1 MLNIIYWP
9 ISAVL
14 WFWHKIFGYLL
25 SPDSGASWLLAIMF
39 LTFTIRVFLVKPMVN
54 QLRAGRKMQ
63 ELQPKMQEIR
73 AKYGKDQQKQAREM
87 QRLYK
92 EANMNPLAS
101 CIVPLVQMPVL
112 FGLFHVLR
120 SFNRTGTSG
129 AGLGMTVEQ
138 NRNTANY
145 IFSPEEVQS
154 FLDARVFGIPLS
166 SYMSM
171 PEEQFAAFAPS
182 DFSRTDIIL
191 VALPMVIACVLLTHF
206 NARISMSRQRER
218 MAKRKAEQAAAGK
231 KQPESGMNS
240 PEMMEMQ
247 MKTMNGMMLW
257 FLPATLLITGA
268 FWHIGL
274 LTYMLS
280 NNIWTFFQTKIVYA
294 KMDKEEAEEEEA
306 KREAKRASAPVA
318 GARTVDNRSKKQR
331 QRDAAKQRANNNHP
345 ENDTEKPAAN
355 EPESKPSDKADPDG
369 DSNVGLKPKPGAK
382 PNNPKKGKK
391 KKKKKGK

>member
-1 MLNIIYWP
+1 MLNFIYWP
-9 ISAVL
+9 ISAIL
-14 WFWHKIFGYLL
+14 WFWHKIFGYIL

-54 QLRAGRKMQ
+54 QLRSGRRMQ

-73 AKYGKDQQKQAREM
+73 AKYSQDKQKQAMEM

-101 CIVPLVQMPVL
+101 CIVPLVQMPV
-112 FGLFHVLR
+112 FIGLFHVLR
-120 SFNRTGTSG
+120 SFNRTGTAAG
-129 AGLGMTVEQ
+129 GLGMSVEE

-145 IFSPEEVQS
+145 IFSPEDVQS
-154 FLDARVFGIPLS
+154 FLDARVFGVPLS

-171 PEEQFAAFAPS
+171 PEEQFAAFAPA
-182 DFSRTDIIL
+182 DFSRPDIIM
-191 VALPMVIACVLLTHF
+191 VALPLVLACVLLTHF
-206 NARISMSRQRER
+206 NARITMSRQRER
-218 MAKRKAEQAAAGK
+218 MAKRKAEQATAGK
-231 KQPESGMNS
+231 KQPETGMNS

-257 FLPATLLITGA
+257 FLPATLLFTG
-268 FWHIGL
+268 FLWHIGL

-280 NNIWTFFQTKIVYA
+280 NNIWTYFQTKIVYA
-294 KMDKEEAEEEEA
+294 KMDKEEEEEEAA

-345 ENDTEKPAAN
+345 ENKPDTNPGTN
-355 EPESKPSDKADPDG
+355 SD
-369 DSNVGLKPKPGAK
+369 VGLKPKPGAK
-382 PNNPKKGKK
+382 PDNPKKGKK
-391 KKKKKGK
+391 KKKKGN

>member
-25 SPDSGASWLLAIMF
+25 SPESGAAWLLAIMF

-73 AKYGKDQQKQAREM
+73 AKYGKDQQKQAEEM
-87 QRLYK
+87 RRLYK

-101 CIVPLVQMPVL
+101 CIVPLVQMPV
-112 FGLFHVLR
+112 FIGLLHVLR

-129 AGLGMTVEQ
+129 GGLGMTVEE

-145 IFSPEEVQS
+145 IFSPEDVQS

-171 PEEQFAAFAPS
+171 PEEQFAAFAPA

-206 NARISMSRQRER
+206 NARMSMSRQRER

-257 FLPATLLITGA
+257 FLPATLLFTG
-268 FWHIGL
+268 FLWHIGL

-280 NNIWTFFQTKIVYA
+280 NNVWTFFQTKLVYA

-331 QRDAAKQRANNNHP
+331 QRDAAKQRANNAHP
-345 ENDTEKPAAN
+345 ENDAINDAAKDRAKTETD
-355 EPESKPSDKADPDG
+355 SSGTDP
-369 DSNVGLKPKPGAK
+369 NIGLKPKPGAK
-382 PNNPKKGKK
+382 PDNPKKGKK
-391 KKKKKGK
+391 KKKKGK